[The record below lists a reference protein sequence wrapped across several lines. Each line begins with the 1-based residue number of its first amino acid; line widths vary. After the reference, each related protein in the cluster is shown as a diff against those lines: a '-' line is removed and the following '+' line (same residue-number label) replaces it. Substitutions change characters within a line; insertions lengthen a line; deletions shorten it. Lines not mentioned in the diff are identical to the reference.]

1 MNYKRLLK
9 YIFRFLFLQ
18 SLLTSMTI
26 LYYDRFLISGFP
38 DGNILIINNLI
49 EDRDRFYP
57 LIPNSLI
64 KIDIFIAIFI
74 FIFLLILYATKFYT
88 YVNELSFSYERQ
100 YLDDF
105 INIYLLWTSCLMIFL
120 TLFRFTILS
129 RGYLILYTFIVPIV
143 LMVFRNSEV
152 ISAIFGKSM
161 TNETYIS
168 FNLENNSVLN
178 NLRIV
183 TFRKKIQNHN
193 LDLSKSDSEIIE
205 LIDKTN
211 KKQEVNLIIV
221 NLLSSKSLSVALEE
235 YLINLNKKVLLI
247 SKEQINFKNKF
258 LYRTEVINTEYL
270 TYFNNDIQYGAK
282 YIFKRLMDI
291 TLSIILLFVFLPIIV
306 IIILYIYFLDSSP
319 VIVKQKR
326 VGLHGKVFSM
336 YKFRTMK
343 KDSHELRKELSNLN
357 KNTGPLFK
365 IENDPRIIDGA
376 LVLRKYSL
384 DELPQLFNV
393 LKGDMS
399 LVGPRPLFYED
410 TEYFDKDYMR
420 RLNVLPGITGLL
432 QINERNTSD
441 FDIWYKYD
449 IEYIKNWSLYSDV
462 KILLKTPY
470 ALFKGKK
477 IKGL

>member
-105 INIYLLWTSCLMIFL
+105 INIYLLWTSCLMVFL

-183 TFRKKIQNHN
+183 TFRKK
-193 LDLSKSDSEIIE
+193 
-205 LIDKTN
+205 
-211 KKQEVNLIIV
+211 
-221 NLLSSKSLSVALEE
+221 
-235 YLINLNKKVLLI
+235 
-247 SKEQINFKNKF
+247 
-258 LYRTEVINTEYL
+258 YRT
-270 TYFNNDIQYGAK
+270 
-282 YIFKRLMDI
+282 
-291 TLSIILLFVFLPIIV
+291 II
-306 IIILYIYFLDSSP
+306 
-319 VIVKQKR
+319 
-326 VGLHGKVFSM
+326 
-336 YKFRTMK
+336 
-343 KDSHELRKELSNLN
+343 
-357 KNTGPLFK
+357 
-365 IENDPRIIDGA
+365 
-376 LVLRKYSL
+376 
-384 DELPQLFNV
+384 
-393 LKGDMS
+393 
-399 LVGPRPLFYED
+399 
-410 TEYFDKDYMR
+410 
-420 RLNVLPGITGLL
+420 
-432 QINERNTSD
+432 
-441 FDIWYKYD
+441 
-449 IEYIKNWSLYSDV
+449 
-462 KILLKTPY
+462 
-470 ALFKGKK
+470 
-477 IKGL
+477 